1 MKKIYINPEMEIVK
15 IASQTQI
22 LTGSDQQMG
31 QKGSYSGSGGIN
43 LGGRDND
50 GDDW

>member
-1 MKKIYINPEMEIVK
+1 MKKLYINPVIEIVK

-22 LTGSDQQMG
+22 LTGSENLGKVANYGD
-31 QKGSYSGSGGIN
+31 GSGIT